1 MTRRMAGR
9 RFTRCGALLG
19 AACLLL
25 GGLAAEAQEQD
36 IGAEARSAL
45 TVTIYN
51 RDLGLVREVR
61 RVDFEAGE
69 NVLTLGDVSPSLR
82 PETLALEGAGL
93 GLLDQS
99 FAFDLLTP
107 QRILAK
113 SVGETVL
120 VVRSHPESG
129 AETEVEAE
137 LLAAANGVVLRI
149 GERIETGNASGL
161 AAGGGRL
168 AFRELPEGLRR
179 EPALIARLAS
189 DEAGARDLAIQY
201 LTGGLTWQADYRA
214 EINAA
219 EDRLD
224 LTGLVTL
231 TNASGLAYPDARVR
245 LVAGEVNQ
253 AGPSPVQRGATA
265 MMAEAMAP
273 APGMA
278 AQAAGDQHLY
288 RVPRPVSLADRET
301 KQVLLLES
309 RGIPVEKEYRFEELV
324 HAQGGPEEVGPVSA
338 AVVFRFD
345 NDAEEGGPGRPLP
358 GGIVRVYQPAGTEAD
373 GDDEGGGDGDGAP
386 VFTGEDR
393 MGHTPEGEEVR
404 LAIAR
409 AFDVTGRSR
418 ITAYERLSNK
428 SYRTAQEITL
438 ANAKD
443 EAVRVKVVGHLP
455 PGWRMLEES
464 RPHEAETANRIA
476 WSLEVPAGGEATLT
490 YRIQVT
496 RP

>member
-1 MTRRMAGR
+1 MRRWTVR
-9 RFTRCGALLG
+9 RPATWFGAVFGAVWLLSSG
-19 AACLLL
+19 F
-25 GGLAAEAQEQD
+25 EAHAQIREREV
-36 IGAEARSAL
+36 GAESRTGL

-51 RDLGLVREVR
+51 SDLGLVRDIR
-61 RVDFEAGE
+61 RVDFAAGE
-69 NVLTLGDVSPSLR
+69 NVLALGDVSPALR
-82 PETLALEGAGL
+82 PETLALEGEGL
-93 GLLDQS
+93 SLLDQS
-99 FAFDLLTP
+99 FAFDLLSP
-107 QRILAK
+107 QRILEK
-113 SVGETVL
+113 SVGDTVW
-120 VVRSHPESG
+120 VVRSHPQTGE
-129 AETEVEAE
+129 ETEVEAE
-137 LLAAANGVVLRI
+137 LLSVAGGVVLRI
-149 GERIETGNASGL
+149 GERIESGP

-168 AFRELPEGLRR
+168 AFRGLPEGLRR
-179 EPALIARLAS
+179 APALVARLES
-189 DEAGARDLAIQY
+189 DRAGVRDLGVEY

-214 EINAA
+214 EVNAA

-231 TNASGLAYPDARVR
+231 TNASGAAYPDARVR

-253 AGPSPVQRGATA
+253 DGPSPVQRAAVA
-265 MMAEAMAP
+265 MMAEAAAP
-273 APGMA
+273 APGLA

-288 RVPRPVSLADRET
+288 EVPRPVSLADRET

-309 RGIPVEKEYRFEELV
+309 RGVPVEKEYRFEELV

-345 NDAEEGGPGRPLP
+345 NDAEAGGPGQPLP
-358 GGIVRVYQPAGTEAD
+358 GGIVRVYQPGGPEAE
-373 GDDEGGGDGDGAP
+373 GGGGDGGGAP

-393 MGHTPEGEEVR
+393 IGHTPEGEEVR

-476 WSLEVPAGGEATLT
+476 WTLSVPAGGEATLT
-490 YRIQVT
+490 YRVQVT

>member
-1 MTRRMAGR
+1 MTRHMAQR
-9 RFTRCGALLG
+9 PFTWFGALLG

-25 GGLAAEAQEQD
+25 GGFAVEAQEAEVGAE
-36 IGAEARSAL
+36 IGAGARSAL
-45 TVTIYN
+45 TVTVYN

-61 RVDFEAGE
+61 RVDFAAGE
-69 NVLTLGDVSPSLR
+69 NVLVLEDVSPALR
-82 PETLALEGAGL
+82 PETLALDGAGL

-107 QRILAK
+107 QRILEK
-113 SVGETVL
+113 SVGETVW
-120 VVRSHPESG
+120 VVRSHPQTG
-129 AETEVEAE
+129 VETEVEAE
-137 LLAAANGVVLRI
+137 LLSVANGVVLRI
-149 GERIETGNASGL
+149 GERIETGPG
-161 AAGGGRL
+161 AGGGRL
-168 AFRELPEGLRR
+168 AFRGLPEGLRR
-179 EPALIARLAS
+179 APALIVRLAS
-189 DEAGARDLAIQY
+189 EEAGARDLTIQY
-201 LTGGLTWQADYRA
+201 LTGGLTWRADYRA
-214 EINAA
+214 EIDAA
-219 EDRLD
+219 ETRLD

-253 AGPSPVQRGATA
+253 TGPSPLQRGAV
-265 MMAEAMAP
+265 MAEAMAP

-288 RVPRPVSLADRET
+288 LVPRPVSLADRET

-345 NDAEEGGPGRPLP
+345 NDADKGGPGRPLP
-358 GGIVRVYQPAGTEAD
+358 GGVVRVYQPAGAQAD
-373 GDDEGGGDGDGAP
+373 GDGGDDGGAS

-393 MGHTPEGEEVR
+393 IGHTPEGEEVR

-428 SYRTAQEITL
+428 SYRTAQEIVV

-443 EAVRVKVVGHLP
+443 EAVRVKVVGHMP

-490 YRIQVT
+490 YRVQVT

>member
-1 MTRRMAGR
+1 MERRIGR
-9 RFTRCGALLG
+9 RAAPWLGALLG
-19 AACLLL
+19 AAWILA
-25 GGLAAEAQEQD
+25 GGLGALAQEGEQE
-36 IGAEARSAL
+36 IGADSRTAL

-61 RVDFEAGE
+61 RVDFAAGE
-69 NVLTLGDVSPSLR
+69 NVLVLGDVSPALR
-82 PETLALEGAGL
+82 PETLALEGDGL
-93 GLLDQS
+93 SLLDQS

-107 QRILAK
+107 QRLLEK
-113 SVGETVL
+113 SAGDTVW
-120 VVRSHPESG
+120 VVRTHPQTGEES
-129 AETEVEAE
+129 AVEAE
-137 LLAAANGVVLRI
+137 LLSVRGGVVLRV
-149 GERIETGNASGL
+149 GGRIETGSAPGL
-161 AAGGGRL
+161 SAAGGRL
-168 AFRELPEGLRR
+168 AFPSLPEGLRR
-179 EPALIARLAS
+179 EPALVARLAS
-189 DEAGARDLAIQY
+189 ARAGARGLAIEY

-219 EDRLD
+219 EDRLQ

-231 TNASGLAYPDARVR
+231 TNSSGAAFPDAVVR

-309 RGIPVEKEYRFEELV
+309 REVPVEKEYRFEELV

-345 NDAEEGGPGRPLP
+345 NDQAKGGPGRPLP
-358 GGIVRVYQPAGTEAD
+358 GGIVRVYQPGGSSEGEEAG
-373 GDDEGGGDGDGAP
+373 GAP

-393 MGHTPEGEEVR
+393 IGHTPEGEEVR

-428 SYRTAQEITL
+428 SYRTAQEIVL
-438 ANAKD
+438 SNAKD
-443 EAVRVKVVGHLP
+443 EAVRVKVVGHMP

-464 RPHEAETANRIA
+464 RPHEKETANRIA
-476 WSLEVPAGGEATLT
+476 WTLEVPAGGEATLT
-490 YRIQVT
+490 YRVQVT